1 MKMDPN
7 YTMKIDGLFPIPFG
21 FKNFHRPLNPIE
33 NIIIENQE
41 RRKNVGNQSSSN
53 VNLLEVKELAELKRF
68 IEQSVNEFFD
78 KVYQPTTK
86 AEIYITQSWS
96 NYTSKGMEHHRHTH
110 ANSYLSGVFYTHCN
124 NDKIC
129 FFDDMG
135 IALRRSMRFEPREF
149 TEFNSDFW
157 KVDINQGMLIM
168 FPSYLAHS
176 VDVIDDD
183 HERISIAF
191 NTYVRG
197 SVGSVSGLTNLNL
210 K

>member
-1 MKMDPN
+1 
-7 YTMKIDGLFPIPFG
+7 MKIDGLFPIPFG
-21 FKNFHRPLNPIE
+21 FKNFYRPLNPIE
-33 NIIIENQE
+33 NLIIENQE
-41 RRKNVGNQSSSN
+41 RRSNVGNQSSSN
-53 VNLLEVKELAELKRF
+53 VNLLDVKELTELKLF
-68 IEQSVNEFFD
+68 LEQSVNEFFD

-86 AEIYITQSWS
+86 AEVYITQSWS

-110 ANSYLSGVFYTHCN
+110 ANSYLSGVFYSHCK

-129 FFDDMG
+129 FFDDLG
-135 IALRRSMRFEPREF
+135 ILLNRPMRFEPRNY
-149 TEFNSDFW
+149 TMFNSDIW

-176 VDVIDDD
+176 VDTINDD

-197 SVGSVSGLTNLNL
+197 SVGSITGLTGLTL